1 MTKYSYLIE
10 KGNLK
15 DWNYN
20 ICQKEKNTVKTIK

>member
-20 ICQKEKNTVKTIK
+20 ICQKEKKHSENN